1 MIKLSTADVT
11 AYDDPSAAV
20 DKLLGRFDGFIM
32 KFKSKT
38 TDCSTWQIV
47 ACLKT
52 LWKRSIRAPNSIE
65 RAFGV
70 WKRTFHVLH
79 GEIRM
84 KPAKVSR
91 IIIACAVLHNLR
103 LMWGNQQWIRNL

>member
-1 MIKLSTADVT
+1 MAADASLRLKNCV
-11 AYDDPSAAV
+11 
-20 DKLLGRFDGFIM
+20 
-32 KFKSKT
+32 FK
-38 TDCSTWQIV
+38 Q
-47 ACLKT
+47 
-52 LWKRSIRAPNSIE
+52 APNSIE

-84 KPAKVSR
+84 KPANVSR

-103 LMWGNQQWIRNL
+103 LMWGNQQWIRSF